1 MYSQANQDVFVYHMT
16 NYKVGTYLEIGA
28 SHPVYI
34 NNTYLLEEKGWS
46 GLSIDNDNQNE
57 MLWAEKRKNPL
68 IITDAMTFDYSK
80 INQMYFDYLQLDIE
94 PPLNTYKALL
104 RIMESKKEFG
114 IITYETDSYFD
125 STFVEPS
132 RKVLQDLGYTLILPD
147 VQCSFGA
154 FEDWYI
160 NEKYIDK
167 TLINTFK

>member
-1 MYSQANQDVFVYHMT
+1 MSKH
-16 NYKVGTYLEIGA
+16 KVGTYLEIGA
-28 SHPVYI
+28 SHPIYI
-34 NNTYLLEEKGWS
+34 NNTFLLEEKGWS
-46 GLSIDNDNQNE
+46 GISIDNDNQNE
-57 MLWAEKRKNPL
+57 QQWWIKRKNPL
-68 IITDAMTFDYSK
+68 IIADAMTFDYTTL
-80 INQMYFDYLQLDIE
+80 NQKYYDYLQLDIE

-104 RIMESKKEFG
+104 RVLESKIEFG

-132 RKVLQDLGYTLILPD
+132 RKALQDSGYTLVIPD

-167 TLINTFK
+167 SLLNSFK